1 MVNFWSGF
9 QRHIIGN
16 VIYLPTACSGT
27 GRLPLIS
34 TVIAA
39 FKVLYG
45 KKIYIRYLE
54 LNKRR
59 T

>member
-9 QRHIIGN
+9 LRHIIGN

-27 GRLPLIS
+27 GGLPLIS
-34 TVIAA
+34 TIITA
-39 FKVLYG
+39 FKVIYG
-45 KKIYIRYLE
+45 KNIRYLE
-54 LNKRR
+54 LNKSS